1 MIEERLYEL
10 TGPVLRPAG
19 AVAEA
24 GEEFRDPALDVRRY
38 YRRAVRWNAVPLLG
52 RGLSVVAVARQPLD
66 VAFSVAGYEEL
77 LRRLASAV
85 SSRFPPWQGTVI
97 GLTSLVFTAEPIGPG
112 DEATLE
118 RALGVSLRKFRIIPF
133 GLLRI
138 NLGQEAIA
146 WALRSSPD
154 QLFPEPVRLADALG
168 EHLRR
173 FVPLFK
179 V

>member
-10 TGPVLRPAG
+10 IDPVLRSAG
-19 AVAEA
+19 AALEA
-24 GEEFRDPALDVRRY
+24 GEEFRAPALDVLRY

-77 LRRLASAV
+77 LRRLASAA
-85 SSRFPPWQGTVI
+85 SNRFPPWQATVI
-97 GLTSLVFTAEPIGPG
+97 GLTAVVCTAEPISPG

-118 RALGVSLRKFRIIPF
+118 RALGVSLRKFRVIPF
-133 GLLRI
+133 GVIRI

-168 EHLRR
+168 EHFRR
-173 FVPLFK
+173 FVPLLEL
-179 V
+179 